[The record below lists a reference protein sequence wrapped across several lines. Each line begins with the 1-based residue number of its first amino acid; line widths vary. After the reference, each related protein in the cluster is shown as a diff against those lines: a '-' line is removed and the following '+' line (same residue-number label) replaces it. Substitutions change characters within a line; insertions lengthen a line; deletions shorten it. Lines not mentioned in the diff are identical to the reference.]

1 LRVLI
6 VDDHEAVRKGVCA
19 ILSSRVDIEVCGE
32 AVNGEEAMVKAKELK
47 PDLIILDVTMPVLNG
62 FDAAREI
69 QKILPKVRILMLSM
83 HESKQLVEEAKRLG
97 VHGYVSKTQ
106 AGDVLL
112 TAVDTLISNQIFYPA
127 GV

>member
-1 LRVLI
+1 MRVLI